1 VERSAAPGGI
11 ELTVHVAFLLVSVFL
26 ACAVE
31 AVEALTI
38 VLAAGTSRSWRSAL
52 TGVGAGLLVL
62 AAVVAA
68 LGPALTVIPIGAL
81 RLVVGGLLLVFGL
94 QWLRKAILR
103 AAGLKALHDE
113 DVIYAR
119 QTTAAR
125 TAQRGGRFAVPDW
138 YAFTLSFKGVVLEGL
153 EVAFIVVTFGANQ
166 GRLGLAVL
174 GAAAAVVLVA
184 GAGVAVRRPLA
195 RVPENTM
202 KFAVG
207 TLLTSFGVFWGAE
220 GVGAHWPA
228 GDGAILGLLTFTL
241 AVSLAAVAIL
251 RRTARPATPE
261 AEPAT
266 IEMH

>member
-1 VERSAAPGGI
+1 MGA
-11 ELTVHVAFLLVSVFL
+11 TLLVLSVFL

-38 VLAAGTSRSWRSAL
+38 VLAAGTSRDWRSAL
-52 TGVGAGLLVL
+52 TGVGAGLVVL

-68 LGPALTVIPIGAL
+68 LGPALTVVPIDAL
-81 RLVVGGLLLVFGL
+81 RLVVGGLLLIFGL

-103 AAGLKALHDE
+103 AAGHKALHDE
-113 DVIYAR
+113 DAIYAR
-119 QTTAAR
+119 QTAAAR
-125 TAQRGGRFAVPDW
+125 TAKRGGRFTVPDW

-166 GRLGLAVL
+166 GRIGLAVI

-184 GAGVAVRRPLA
+184 GTGVAVRRPLA

-207 TLLTSFGVFWGAE
+207 TLLTGFGIFWGAE
-220 GVGAHWPA
+220 GAGAHWP
-228 GDGAILGLLTFTL
+228 GQDSAILWLLAFTL
-241 AVSLAAVAIL
+241 AASLAAVVVL
-251 RRTARPATPE
+251 RRTRRSAKRH
-261 AEPAT
+261 AEPAET
-266 IEMH
+266 VEVH